1 MKAHLPTKIP
11 NKVRK
16 ALMDEINKQTGE
28 NVQKLSLNL
37 QALVLWSLHQ
47 QLGFGK
53 KRLLRFQKS
62 FMPLI
67 HQLQDYYQA
76 DSATETEFICLH
88 KLKNEVGVDVEAL
101 DDMFQIQVKIN
112 K

>member
-16 ALMDEINKQTGE
+16 ALMDEINKQTGD
-28 NVQKLSLNL
+28 NVKGLSKNL
-37 QALVLWSLHQ
+37 TALVLWSLHE
-47 QLGFGK
+47 QLGYGK
-53 KRLLRFQKS
+53 KRLLRFQKK
-62 FMPLI
+62 FLPLI
-67 HQLQDYYQA
+67 VALQDYYQA
-76 DSATETEFICLH
+76 DNATETEFVCLY
-88 KLKNEVGVDVEAL
+88 KLKNEVGIDVETL